1 MCQKGPAQVLCQ
13 GISVPPGRQRD
24 VRNTLVHAVIIEQN
38 YTVSRYG
45 RTKITSEIARFI
57 VKQGISGKPG
67 SVIVKSV
74 EEKYGV
80 RVSVHAVNRVKR
92 INRKEIGEQAKRQ
105 WEEAIATEEYAVLE
119 NRLAVYRGIIDR
131 ELAKEKPNNRVILDA
146 VIASGQDVSNTYRL
160 MVRMSHASKEDEQQ
174 NSKQRY
180 LNELNTQ
187 WSRYIKHALSM
198 QNEGGTQP
206 A

>member
-1 MCQKGPAQVLCQ
+1 MPL
-13 GISVPPGRQRD
+13 GRQRD

-67 SVIVKSV
+67 SVIAKSV

-131 ELAKEKPNNRVILDA
+131 ELAKEKPNNRVVLDA
-146 VIASGQDVSNTYRL
+146 IIASGQDVSNTYRL

-187 WSRYIKHALSM
+187 WSRYIKQALSK
-198 QNEGGTQP
+198 QSEGAPQP
-206 A
+206 T